1 MKRSQRLAP
10 VQRYN
15 QEREDQAARRLREI
29 AAKVDKQRAQI
40 EQLQAFRMEY
50 AGQANV
56 VGRQGVPLHRIRA
69 IQDFVARLDQ
79 LIEEQR
85 ATLARLESDLEGAR
99 LAWQAEHRR
108 RRAVDALVARHQ
120 SAERR
125 QEHRR
130 EQKEQDEGAARRRR

>member
-50 AGQANV
+50 AGQANA

-69 IQDFVARLDQ
+69 IQDFVARLDE

-85 ATLARLESDLEGAR
+85 VKLARLESDLENAR
-99 LAWQAEHRR
+99 LAWQSEHRK
-108 RRAVDALVARHQ
+108 RRAVDTLVARHQ
-120 SAERR
+120 AREQREEQR
-125 QEHRR
+125 A
-130 EQKEQDEGAARRRR
+130 EQKEQDEGALRRRR